1 MSDKDKMIK
10 KILEMQTKLFIPIH
24 VDSDKRFK
32 DWEMHELNLYYKAT
46 ERLYYENGQDRT
58 N

>member
-1 MSDKDKMIK
+1 MSERDKMIK
-10 KILEMQTKLFIPIH
+10 KILEMQRKLFIPIH
-24 VDSDKRFK
+24 VDSNKRFK

-46 ERLYYENGQDRT
+46 EKLYYENGQ